1 MLQLINNKI
10 LFMEENEIDKFY
22 FYSSYAKPVCK
33 LNHNEAGQ
41 VIKAMCA
48 FVFNDKEPSEK
59 TLPKAKA
66 LFYLLFEQLDEAK
79 KKKAKAA
86 KRGVEHFTFTKAL
99 SKFFEALDDMQ
110 AGLLIKQCSNYAFG
124 TPPLEESK
132 ATQVDEYF
140 ELIKPMLDK
149 TIKQRENAKRHNE
162 NRKKPKITLEKIRN
176 DFKEI
181 RGNLNPDNDILKG
194 VDLNKLYAFI
204 KENKDIQTQSMYSIV
219 DLYRQESGLLMQANS
234 KPFTNQ
240 KPAASA
246 NATYER
252 SK

>member
-1 MLQLINNKI
+1 
-10 LFMEENEIDKFY
+10 MEENEIDKFY
-22 FYSSYAKPVCK
+22 FYSSYARPICK

-41 VIKAMCA
+41 VIKAMCT
-48 FVFNDKEPSEK
+48 FIFNDKEPNEK

-86 KRGVEHFTFTKAL
+86 KRGMEHFTFTKAL
-99 SKFFEALDDMQ
+99 SKFFEALDDVQ
-110 AGLLIKQCSNYAFG
+110 AGLLIKQCSNYVFE
-124 TPPLEESK
+124 TPPLEESET
-132 ATQVDEYF
+132 TQVNEYF
-140 ELIKPMLDK
+140 ELIKPMFDK

-162 NRKKPKITLEKIRN
+162 NRKEPKITLEKIRN

-204 KENKDIQTQSMYSIV
+204 KENKELRTQSMYSIV
-219 DLYRQESGLLMQANS
+219 DLYRQESGL
-234 KPFTNQ
+234 
-240 KPAASA
+240 
-246 NATYER
+246 
-252 SK
+252 

>member
-1 MLQLINNKI
+1 
-10 LFMEENEIDKFY
+10 MEENEIDKFY
-22 FYSSYAKPVCK
+22 FYSSYAKPICK

-48 FVFNDKEPSEK
+48 FIFNDKEPSEK
-59 TLPKAKA
+59 TLP
-66 LFYLLFEQLDEAK
+66 
-79 KKKAKAA
+79 KAKAA

-99 SKFFEALDDMQ
+99 SKFFEALDDVQ
-110 AGLLIKQCSNYAFG
+110 AGLLIKQCSNYVFG
-124 TPPLEESK
+124 TPPLEDNESP
-132 ATQVDEYF
+132 QVDEYF

-162 NRKKPKITLEKIRN
+162 NKKKPKITLEKIRN

-204 KENKDIQTQSMYSIV
+204 KENEDIRTQSMYSIV
-219 DLYRQESGLLMQANS
+219 DIYRQESGV
-234 KPFTNQ
+234 
-240 KPAASA
+240 
-246 NATYER
+246 
-252 SK
+252 

>member
-1 MLQLINNKI
+1 M
-10 LFMEENEIDKFY
+10 DKFY
-22 FYSSYAKPVCK
+22 FYSSYARPICK

-48 FVFNDKEPSEK
+48 FIFHDKEPSEK
-59 TLPKAKA
+59 TLPKAIA
-66 LFYLLFEQLDEAK
+66 LFYLLYEQLSEAK
-79 KKKAKAA
+79 KKQIKSA
-86 KRGVEHFTFTKAL
+86 KRGIEYFTFTMSLAR
-99 SKFFEALDDMQ
+99 FFEVLDDEI
-110 AGLLIKQCSNYAFG
+110 AGILIKQCSNYVFG
-124 TPPLEESK
+124 TPPLEDSET
-132 ATQVDEYF
+132 TQVDEYF

-204 KENKDIQTQSMYSIV
+204 KENEDIRTQSMYSIV
-219 DLYRQESGLLMQANS
+219 DIYRQESGV
-234 KPFTNQ
+234 
-240 KPAASA
+240 
-246 NATYER
+246 
-252 SK
+252 

>member
-1 MLQLINNKI
+1 
-10 LFMEENEIDKFY
+10 MEENEIDKFY
-22 FYSSYAKPVCK
+22 FYSSYARPICK

-41 VIKAMCA
+41 VIKAMCT
-48 FVFNDKEPSEK
+48 FIFNDKEPNEK

-86 KRGVEHFTFTKAL
+86 KRGMEHFTFTKAL
-99 SKFFEALDDMQ
+99 SKFFEALDDVQ
-110 AGLLIKQCSNYAFG
+110 AGLLIKQCSNYVFE
-124 TPPLEESK
+124 TPPLEESET
-132 ATQVDEYF
+132 TQVNEYF
-140 ELIKPMLDK
+140 ELIKPMFDK

-162 NRKKPKITLEKIRN
+162 NRKEPKITLEKIRN

-204 KENKDIQTQSMYSIV
+204 KENEDIRTQSMYSIV
-219 DLYRQESGLLMQANS
+219 DLYRQESGV
-234 KPFTNQ
+234 
-240 KPAASA
+240 
-246 NATYER
+246 
-252 SK
+252 

>member
-1 MLQLINNKI
+1 MPQLINNKI

-22 FYSSYAKPVCK
+22 FYSSYAKPICK
-33 LNHNEAGQ
+33 LSHNEAGQ

-48 FVFNDKEPSEK
+48 FIFNDKEPSEK

-99 SKFFEALDDMQ
+99 SKFFEALNDVQ
-110 AGLLIKQCSNYAFG
+110 AGLLIKQCSNYVFG
-124 TPPLEESK
+124 TPPLEESE

-149 TIKQRENAKRHNE
+149 TLKQRENAKRHNE
-162 NRKKPKITLEKIRN
+162 NRKKPKITLEKIRE
-176 DFKEI
+176 DFKGI

-204 KENKDIQTQSMYSIV
+204 KDNEDIRTQSMYSIV
-219 DLYRQESGLLMQANS
+219 DIYRQESGV
-234 KPFTNQ
+234 
-240 KPAASA
+240 
-246 NATYER
+246 
-252 SK
+252 

>member
-1 MLQLINNKI
+1 
-10 LFMEENEIDKFY
+10 MEENEIDKFY
-22 FYSSYAKPVCK
+22 FYSSYAKPICK

-48 FVFNDKEPSEK
+48 FIFNDKEPSEK

-99 SKFFEALDDMQ
+99 AKFFEALDDVQ
-110 AGLLIKQCSNYAFG
+110 TGLLIKQCSNYVFG
-124 TPPLEESK
+124 TPPLEEGE
-132 ATQVDEYF
+132 ATQVVEYF

-162 NRKKPKITLEKIRN
+162 SRKKPKITLEKIRN

-181 RGNLNPDNDILKG
+181 RGNLNPENDILKG

-204 KENKDIQTQSMYSIV
+204 KENEDI
-219 DLYRQESGLLMQANS
+219 
-234 KPFTNQ
+234 
-240 KPAASA
+240 
-246 NATYER
+246 
-252 SK
+252 

>member
-1 MLQLINNKI
+1 
-10 LFMEENEIDKFY
+10 MEENEIDKFY
-22 FYSSYAKPVCK
+22 FYSSYAKPICK

-48 FVFNDKEPSEK
+48 FIFNDKEPSEK

-79 KKKAKAA
+79 KKKAKATM
-86 KRGVEHFTFTKAL
+86 RGAEHFTFTKAL
-99 SKFFEALDDMQ
+99 AKSFEALDDLQ
-110 AGLLIKQCSNYAFG
+110 AGLLIKQCSSYVFG
-124 TPPLEESK
+124 TPPLEESET
-132 ATQVDEYF
+132 TQVDEYF

-149 TIKQRENAKRHNE
+149 TIKQRENAKRHNK

-181 RGNLNPDNDILKG
+181 RGDLNPDNDILKG

-204 KENKDIQTQSMYSIV
+204 KDNEDIRTQSIYSIV
-219 DLYRQESGLLMQANS
+219 DIYRQESGL
-234 KPFTNQ
+234 
-240 KPAASA
+240 
-246 NATYER
+246 
-252 SK
+252 

>member
-1 MLQLINNKI
+1 
-10 LFMEENEIDKFY
+10 
-22 FYSSYAKPVCK
+22 
-33 LNHNEAGQ
+33 
-41 VIKAMCA
+41 MCA
-48 FVFNDKEPSEK
+48 FIFNDKEPNEK

-99 SKFFEALDDMQ
+99 AKFFEALDDVQ
-110 AGLLIKQCSNYAFG
+110 AGLLIKQCSNYVFG
-124 TPPLEESK
+124 TPPLEESET
-132 ATQVDEYF
+132 TQVDEYF

-162 NRKKPKITLEKIRN
+162 NRKKPKITLEKIRE

-204 KENKDIQTQSMYSIV
+204 KENEEIRTQSMYSIV
-219 DLYRQESGLLMQANS
+219 DIYRQESGV
-234 KPFTNQ
+234 
-240 KPAASA
+240 
-246 NATYER
+246 
-252 SK
+252 

>member
-1 MLQLINNKI
+1 M
-10 LFMEENEIDKFY
+10 
-22 FYSSYAKPVCK
+22 S
-33 LNHNEAGQ
+33 HNEAGQ

-48 FVFNDKEPSEK
+48 FIFNDKEPSEK
-59 TLPKAKA
+59 TLPKARA

-86 KRGVEHFTFTKAL
+86 KHGVEHFTFSKAL
-99 SKFFEALDDMQ
+99 AKFFEALDDVQ
-110 AGLLIKQCSNYAFG
+110 AGLLIKRCSNYVFG
-124 TPPLEESK
+124 TPPLGGSE

-194 VDLNKLYAFI
+194 VDLNKLYTFI
-204 KENKDIQTQSMYSIV
+204 KENEELRTQSMYSIV
-219 DLYRQESGLLMQANS
+219 DLYRQESGL
-234 KPFTNQ
+234 
-240 KPAASA
+240 
-246 NATYER
+246 
-252 SK
+252 